1 MDGNGREIVLSD
13 VRNAEQCPGK
23 SVFRSDTVYVI
34 PFLSPPEPFL
44 KIRRNAKWQQSD
56 ILQGTSLYL
65 PPEDRSRG
73 F

>member
-1 MDGNGREIVLSD
+1 MDGNG
-13 VRNAEQCPGK
+13 GK
-23 SVFRSDTVYVI
+23 SFCLMFVTLNSVLEKVWSGVTVYVI

>member
-1 MDGNGREIVLSD
+1 MDGNGGKSSCLMFVTLNS
-13 VRNAEQCPGK
+13 PGK
-23 SVFRSDTVYVI
+23 SVVRSDTIYVI

-44 KIRRNAKWQQSD
+44 NIRRNAKWQQSD